1 MTRKILV
8 VTHGGRHEAV
18 LGLREAVPELRAAG
32 FDVLLHDHDLAIEL
46 GTEKF
51 ELDDARSSLDG
62 TELVMVLGGDGTI
75 LRAAEIT
82 HGTQVPLFGVNLGH
96 VGFLA
101 ESERENFPE
110 AVRRIADHDY
120 VVEERGVLDVFIHLP
135 GQDEPVRDWALNE
148 ATIEKGERT
157 LMIEVAIEVD
167 GRPLSSFGC
176 DGVVM
181 ATATGSTAHA
191 FSGGGPVMWP
201 DVDAKLLV
209 PLSAHALFAR
219 PLVVGPRS
227 QFAVEVTT
235 RSGAE
240 GVLIADGRR
249 RTALPVGSRVEVRT
263 GATPLR
269 FARLNQAPFTDRL
282 VSKFSLPVVGWRGTA
297 QERAA
302 AAQPQ
307 AQPQSLPQARPDG
320 LPVERPDASVHAPE
334 QVR

>member
-1 MTRKILV
+1 MSRKILV

-18 LGLREAVPELRAAG
+18 VGLREAVPELRSAG
-32 FDVLLHDHDLAIEL
+32 FEVLLDDHALADDL
-46 GTEKF
+46 GTPTF
-51 ELDDARSSLDG
+51 ELDHARSSLRG

-82 HGTQVPLFGVNLGH
+82 HGTPVPLLGVNLGH

-101 ESERENFPE
+101 ESEREDLRE
-110 AVRRIADHDY
+110 AVRRVAAHDY
-120 VVEERGVLDVFIHLP
+120 VVEERGVLDVTVHRP
-135 GQDEPVRDWALNE
+135 GTDEPVRDWALNE
-148 ATIEKGERT
+148 ATIEKNERT
-157 LMIEVAIEVD
+157 RMIEVAIEVD

-191 FSGGGPVMWP
+191 FSAGGPVMWP

-227 QFAVEVTT
+227 QFAVEVAT

-240 GVLIADGRR
+240 GVLITDGRR
-249 RTALPVGSRVEVRT
+249 RTELPVGSRVEVRT
-263 GATPLR
+263 GAVPLR

-282 VSKFSLPVVGWRGTA
+282 VSKFSLPVVGWRGA
-297 QERAA
+297 
-302 AAQPQ
+302 
-307 AQPQSLPQARPDG
+307 LDRPDVDTG
-320 LPVERPDASVHAPE
+320 KR
-334 QVR
+334 

>member
-1 MTRKILV
+1 VGFAANRTDNWRTIVTRKILV
-8 VTHGGRHEAV
+8 VAHGGRQQAV
-18 LGLREAVPELRAAG
+18 AGLRESVPELLAAG
-32 FDVLLHDHDLAIEL
+32 FEVALHDHDLAVEL
-46 GTEKF
+46 GTQSF
-51 ELDDARSSLDG
+51 VLDDARGSLDG

-82 HGTQVPLFGVNLGH
+82 HGTEVPLLGVNLGH

-101 ESERENFPE
+101 ESEREDLAE
-110 AVRRIADHDY
+110 TVSRLAAHDY
-120 VVEERGVLDVFIHLP
+120 VVEERGLLDVTILRP
-135 GQDEPVRDWALNE
+135 GDPEPLRDWALNE
-148 ATIEKGERT
+148 ATIEKSERT
-157 LMIEVAIEVD
+157 LMIEVTIEVD

-191 FSGGGPVMWP
+191 FSAGGPVLWP

-219 PLVVGPRS
+219 PLVVGPSS

-249 RTALPVGSRVEVRT
+249 RTPLPVGSRVEVRT
-263 GATPLR
+263 GAIPLR

-282 VSKFSLPVVGWRGTA
+282 VSKFSLPVVGWRWG
-297 QERAA
+297 AA
-302 AAQPQ
+302 RTE
-307 AQPQSLPQARPDG
+307 STFRTG
-320 LPVERPDASVHAPE
+320 
-334 QVR
+334 